1 LFFFLYLSGGDVE
14 AAHYTIMKE
23 IEDEL
28 NSISAPALRQLRI
41 DLQRETQAK
50 GSVANK
56 AAKHVVGNTVGGRIL
71 RGMTASKIKVPTK
84 SVLPKDSVGV
94 SVPACEEK
102 TSSVLES
109 ASNQTR
115 NHTGVS
121 FSSSVNPKAA
131 VSVTRR
137 GAGVGAGY
145 SMYDPR
151 YPPPPP
157 QASNNAENGA
167 KLISSTDAHDDRVI
181 QSPVDL
187 LGPAGCSGPR
197 VRHPRHVGCQLDSA
211 QLQSVS
217 AAPSSQRSRSLS
229 PNRGVCHTNS
239 PHRGHFQMP
248 YKRFIPAEEESSST
262 NEVLGRSSK
271 KSNSSVQ
278 QSRSV
283 VDVFR
288 RGAAEVDTR
297 MRNSGVHRGDHVLS
311 NDISNSKKNMVL
323 DWVQIELGVL
333 IEPFVSCA
341 TPHVF
346 NKLATLF
353 GKGSP
358 PHYDTIAAVPSHVFD
373 PLTVSGNLH
382 LRAASTSSEFNKE
395 NYFFFACPE
404 DIVVSPG
411 HGPQMMG
418 TLSIATYLGR
428 ITGEAP
434 LYHDVVSMRAIAHH
448 QQKIMRSV
456 VPGAM
461 TSVGFLGDPW
471 VNGVFLSQ
479 VISSMNR
486 ENKEMIKQV
495 PLVLL
500 FCSCFFT

>member
-1 LFFFLYLSGGDVE
+1 
-14 AAHYTIMKE
+14 MKE
-23 IEDEL
+23 IDDEL
-28 NSISAPALRQLRI
+28 KSISAPALRQLRI
-41 DLQRETQAK
+41 DLQRETQVK

-56 AAKHVVGNTVGGRIL
+56 AAKHVVGNAVGGRIL
-71 RGMTASKIKVPTK
+71 RGMTASKIKVATQMKK
-84 SVLPKDSVGV
+84 SVLSKDSVRV
-94 SVPACEEK
+94 SAPACEDK

-109 ASNQTR
+109 ANNQAR
-115 NHTGVS
+115 KHTGVS
-121 FSSSVNPKAA
+121 LSSLINPMAA
-131 VSVTRR
+131 VSVTKR
-137 GAGVGAGY
+137 GAGAGVGY

-157 QASNNAENGA
+157 PPQASNNAEIRA
-167 KLISSTDAHDDRVI
+167 KLISSPDAHDDRVI

-187 LGPAGCSGPR
+187 LGPAGSSGSR
-197 VRHPRHVGCQLDSA
+197 VRARHPRHVGCQLDSA

-217 AAPSSQRSRSLS
+217 APPRSQRSRSLS
-229 PNRGVCHTNS
+229 PNRGVCLTNS
-239 PHRGHFQMP
+239 PCRGHFQMP
-248 YKRFIPAEEESSST
+248 YKRLIPAEESSST

-271 KSNSSVQ
+271 KSNNSVQ

-283 VDVFR
+283 LDVFR

-297 MRNSGVHRGDHVLS
+297 MRNSGVYRGDRVLS
-311 NDISNSKKNMVL
+311 NDISNNHKNIIL
-323 DWVQIELGVL
+323 NWVQIELGVL
-333 IEPFVSCA
+333 VEPFVSCA

-346 NKLATLF
+346 NKLAVLF
-353 GKGSP
+353 GKGSL
-358 PHYDTIAAVPSHVFD
+358 PHYDTIAAVPSRVFD
-373 PLTVSGNLH
+373 PLTVGGNLH
-382 LRAASTSSEFNKE
+382 LHAASTASEFNKE
-395 NYFFFACPE
+395 NYFFFPCPE

-456 VPGAM
+456 VPSAM

-479 VISSMNR
+479 VISSINR

-500 FCSCFFT
+500 FCSCF